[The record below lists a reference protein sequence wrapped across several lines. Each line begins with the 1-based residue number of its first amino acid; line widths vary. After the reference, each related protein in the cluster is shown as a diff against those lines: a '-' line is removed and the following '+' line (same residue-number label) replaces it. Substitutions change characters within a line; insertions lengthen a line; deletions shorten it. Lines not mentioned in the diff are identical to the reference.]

1 MADDITQWLEG
12 VESALSTAES
22 ANVFDQLE
30 MLSGQSR
37 TTHTGRDGANLI
49 IFSPINIADLLTDA
63 AYLLDGCRGRHCCAT
78 SAAVIS
84 YKKRRSREL
93 GADGAPPVTERG
105 LQGRSA

>member
-37 TTHTGRDGANLI
+37 TTHAGRDGAKLI
-49 IFSPINIADLLTDA
+49 IFSPINIADSLIDPT
-63 AYLLDGCRGRHCCAT
+63 YLIDGCRGRHYCAA
-78 SAAVIS
+78 SADVIS
-84 YKKRRSREL
+84 
-93 GADGAPPVTERG
+93 
-105 LQGRSA
+105 

>member
-12 VESALSTAES
+12 VESALSTAEP

-37 TTHTGRDGANLI
+37 TTHTGRDGTNLI
-49 IFSPINIADLLTDA
+49 IFSPINIADLLIDA

-84 YKKRRSREL
+84 
-93 GADGAPPVTERG
+93 
-105 LQGRSA
+105 